1 MNIAEWYPYYLK
13 IVSDLNLDIK
23 KDIQSSLILSK
34 LIPRYFPN
42 FKDFKNLSDKKVLII
57 GAGPSLEE
65 PSIQRFIKENSR
77 YIIISADGSTELCLK
92 INIIPDFIVTD
103 LDGDIDSLLTANG
116 LGSTLLIHS
125 HGDNI
130 EKILKLAP
138 KFKNF
143 IGTTQVFPL
152 QNVYNFGGFT
162 DGDRCVFFA
171 DEFHC
176 KEIWL
181 LGMDFGYP
189 VGYYS
194 KKMKFD
200 FKIKKKKLAIG
211 KQLLEILAKK
221 SNSLFINV
229 TTFKFNSIINGIID
243 YKLK

>member
-23 KDIQSSLILSK
+23 KDIRSSLILSK

-42 FKDFKNLSDKKVLII
+42 FKNFKNLSNKKVLII
-57 GAGPSLEE
+57 GAEPSLEE
-65 PSIQRFIKENSR
+65 PSIQRFI
-77 YIIISADGSTELCLK
+77 
-92 INIIPDFIVTD
+92 
-103 LDGDIDSLLTANG
+103 
-116 LGSTLLIHS
+116 
-125 HGDNI
+125 I

-200 FKIKKKKLAIG
+200 LKIKKKKLAIG

-221 SNSLFINV
+221 SNSLFI
-229 TTFKFNSIINGIID
+229 
-243 YKLK
+243 

>member
-1 MNIAEWYPYYLK
+1 MDIAEWYPYYLK

-23 KDIQSSLILSK
+23 KDIQSSLFLSN
-34 LIPRYFPN
+34 LIPRNLPN
-42 FKDFKNLSDKKVLII
+42 FKDFKNLYNKKVLII

-65 PSIQRFIKENSR
+65 PSIQIFIKENSKS
-77 YIIISADGSTELCLK
+77 IIISADGSTELCLK
-92 INIIPDFIVTD
+92 LNIIPDFIVTD
-103 LDGDIDSLLTANG
+103 LDGDIDSLLTANK
-116 LGSTLLIHS
+116 LGSKLLIHA

-130 EKILKLAP
+130 EKILKFVP

-143 IGTTQVFPL
+143 VGTTQVFPL

-181 LGMDFGYP
+181 IGMDFDYP

-194 KKMKFD
+194 KKMKSNI
-200 FKIKKKKLAIG
+200 KIKKKKLSIG
-211 KQLLEILAKK
+211 KQLLEILGQK

-229 TTFKFNSIINGIID
+229 TTFKFNSTINGIID

>member
-13 IVSDLNLDIK
+13 IASDLNLDIK
-23 KDIQSSLILSK
+23 KDILSSLFLSN
-34 LIPRYFPN
+34 LISNNLPY
-42 FKDFKNLSDKKVLII
+42 FKDFKNLNNKKVLII

-65 PSIQRFIKENSR
+65 SLIQRFIKENSR
-77 YIIISADGSTELCLK
+77 SIIISADGSTELCLK

-103 LDGDIDSLLTANG
+103 LDGDIDSLLIANR
-116 LGSTLLIHS
+116 LGSTVLIHS

-143 IGTTQVFPL
+143 FGTTQALPL

-162 DGDRCVFFA
+162 DGDRCAFFA

-181 LGMDFGYP
+181 LGMDFVFP
-189 VGYYS
+189 IGYYS
-194 KKMKFD
+194 KKMKFN
-200 FKIKKKKLAIG
+200 FKLKKKKLSIG
-211 KQLLEILAKK
+211 KQLLEILAKR